1 MSNGDGYSRSSVNIV
16 RGEGRNNNSG
26 YRQVV

>member
-16 RGEGRNNNSG
+16 RGEGRNNSG